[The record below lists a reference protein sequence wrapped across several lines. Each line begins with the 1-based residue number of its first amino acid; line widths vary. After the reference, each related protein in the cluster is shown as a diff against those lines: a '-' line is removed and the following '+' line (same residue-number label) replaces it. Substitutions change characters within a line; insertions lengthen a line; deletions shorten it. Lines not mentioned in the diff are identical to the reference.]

1 MAHAYEVTVPM
12 PDRALFELAFVRY
25 LEGLGYH
32 HMSVG
37 GWSGGENSHEFR
49 RGDDIVG
56 LSIVSEGQ
64 RDCGIVIQSETVEI
78 EPLIVDVLT
87 EGVADSRQAFGDA
100 LDLGEARAKVQSLIK
115 ILRDAFPGHLTA

>member
-1 MAHAYEVTVPM
+1 MAHAYEVTAPM

-25 LEGLGYH
+25 LESLGYH

-37 GWSGGENSHEFR
+37 GWSGGKNSHEFR

-64 RDCGIVIQSETVEI
+64 SDCGIVVQSETVEI

-87 EGVADSRQAFGDA
+87 EGVADSLQAFGDA
-100 LDLGEARAKVQSLIK
+100 LDLGEAKAKVQSLIK
-115 ILRDAFPGHLTA
+115 ILRDAFPEHLTA